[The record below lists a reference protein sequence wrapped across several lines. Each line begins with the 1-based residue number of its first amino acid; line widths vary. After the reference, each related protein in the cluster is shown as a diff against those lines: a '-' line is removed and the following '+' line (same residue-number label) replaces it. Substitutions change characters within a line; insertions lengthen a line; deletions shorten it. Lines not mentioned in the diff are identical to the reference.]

1 MRCAKAVCATF
12 CYKIRGALIPIFGP
26 DFPLACVEP
35 DQKGFNV
42 MAIDPVIIK
51 EASHEAKAYRHASRP
66 LQIITSHPQQLVED
80 QYAGSSMELRSL
92 QHSKHFQQASG
103 DASYG
108 RLPPTPH
115 HYELVPVSLQR
126 NGYGDA
132 RGSPDYGHY
141 GETPHA
147 YHPRDLAPI
156 HIRPESSDS
165 ENDGVFTSLDAV
177 PPHPSLVPSPKAS
190 APDEASHLMNKRR
203 MSRDDQFEKRRRMA
217 DIVRCFNRM
226 NGSPDDTHT
235 LSPASAPIDPVLEQG
250 SRPGVG
256 NEPTASVYSDHSTLV
271 RPKLQPPRASNSGY
285 TEELQGKTDELEKR
299 LIAANATNLYQ
310 ADVIE
315 KLGREI
321 SDLRQ
326 AAASSGRTS
335 KRNGTDFGAAAILM
349 DMRVPE
355 NTDQ

>member
-35 DQKGFNV
+35 DQKGFSV
-42 MAIDPVIIK
+42 MAIDPSIIQ

-103 DASYG
+103 DAAYG
-108 RLPPTPH
+108 RLPSTPQ
-115 HYELVPVSLQR
+115 HYELVPISLQR
-126 NGYGDA
+126 NGYGDTK
-132 RGSPDYGHY
+132 GVHDYGHC
-141 GETPHA
+141 GKTPHA
-147 YHPRDLAPI
+147 YRPHDLAPI

-165 ENDGVFTSLDAV
+165 ENDGVFSSLKAV

-190 APDEASHLMNKRR
+190 SPDDASHLTSKRR

-217 DIVRCFNRM
+217 DIVRCLRDM
-226 NGSPDDTHT
+226 NGSPDDAHA
-235 LSPASAPIDPVLEQG
+235 LSPASAPIDPVLEEG
-250 SRPGVG
+250 NRTGVS
-256 NEPTASVYSDHSTLV
+256 NEHTAAVYYGPSTLAG
-271 RPKLQPPRASNSGY
+271 PKLQSSRVSQSID
-285 TEELQGKTDELEKR
+285 TGKLRDKIDELEKR
-299 LIAANATNLYQ
+299 IIAANATNLYQ
-310 ADVIE
+310 AGFIE
-315 KLGREI
+315 RLQREI
-321 SDLRQ
+321 GELRPGR
-326 AAASSGRTS
+326 AS
-335 KRNGTDFGAAAILM
+335 KQNGTDFGAASILM

-355 NTDQ
+355 NTD